1 MIDFVDKREGCSG
14 LLRQAHQIQNSGERS
29 FSAGL
34 ALTGEKL
41 QLFVITELDEN
52 VDRPFAVVFMLGQLN
67 LSRTADTVEGR
78 GELLAYAFN

>member
-1 MIDFVDKREGCSG
+1 MPIFIDSGFRTTYSSG
-14 LLRQAHQIQNSGERS
+14 LAFTGKQLKLLR
-29 FSAGL
+29 
-34 ALTGEKL
+34 
-41 QLFVITELDEN
+41 ITELDEN